1 MGGNRFFLWGHWYP
15 CLDFWWHLAWV
26 SKPGWIPSLA
36 CCVACTQWNSQ
47 IHLWCDRCWPFGS
60 QHGGRAILIHVLQA
74 LVRLDSGICH
84 ATASH
89 YETRQAEALP
99 TDLCWLGFHTDIF
112 ALVVLVLTVI
122 AKNVPIFGGIANSNT
137 IVKRP
142 VWTDPKC
149 CESCK
154 FLWRHPNLSI
164 VVVITNFT
172 YPFHRYCAIQHSFV
186 SLVNC
191 ITACVTSIY
200 SQNTPHEQYD
210 RNWIYWSELR

>member
-122 AKNVPIFGGIANSNT
+122 AKNVPIFG
-137 IVKRP
+137 
-142 VWTDPKC
+142 
-149 CESCK
+149 
-154 FLWRHPNLSI
+154 
-164 VVVITNFT
+164 
-172 YPFHRYCAIQHSFV
+172 V
-186 SLVNC
+186 SL
-191 ITACVTSIY
+191 TVTLSLRG
-200 SQNTPHEQYD
+200 QYERTLSVANLASSCD
-210 RNWIYWSELR
+210 VIQISRL